1 MGAPPG
7 MQQLR
12 RTCSSTGEGLRPA
25 LLWLPPRTV
34 EPQACSLAPLQK
46 IGKGCSIFSSAADP
60 SGTSVQAEQEVYKNV
75 TVSLATQLAHAQ
87 G

>member
-25 LLWLPPRTV
+25 SLWLPPRTV
-34 EPQACSLAPLQK
+34 EPQACFLAPLQK
-46 IGKGCSIFSSAADP
+46 MGRAAAYFP
-60 SGTSVQAEQEVYKNV
+60 LLLTL
-75 TVSLATQLAHAQ
+75 LALLYRQNRRYIRM
-87 G
+87 